1 MSIDIPRHY
10 RRSAWL
16 AGLLVLMGVGIA
28 LWTLFSGER
37 ATHGAPP
44 AVDEVAGSPEAPVP
58 VPPKLPSNP
67 QVPDAPNPGA
77 SAGAAESAPGRR
89 VAGFVRLPNGQPA
102 AGATV
107 TAHRALSVWP
117 EWRRERIAQATTRED
132 GAFQFGLDSRTP
144 VLLEYSHPSWAGG
157 LVEVALPGGTVELQL
172 QRGFELFGVVTNDL
186 NSPLANVRVAVESVL
201 ADQRRATVVTTAA
214 NGRYRIG
221 NLPAGPVRLVARHP
235 LWQPATVPVIVVGA
249 TNRVDL
255 SFDRPALSAVRGK
268 VQTAIGQSPIA
279 EATIELLSPNAK
291 LGLVDPVAAVTD
303 TNGAFELTGLSRGTV
318 QALVRHPGY
327 GTVVRTLA
335 IGGSATELVFE
346 LPPRR
351 PVRAQLTL
359 NGTAQP
365 EWVGMLV
372 GITDTAGEVAYGTVD
387 DAGQVEFP
395 GRFSPGWTTFS
406 LLRGEYAFQRSR
418 ASVLKLRLAEGDA
431 ETIDLSLV
439 PATLVRGKVVDEQGR
454 PLAGVLVQQTR
465 MLVES
470 ARWLGDAAVSLDVG
484 AFGSQVVQLVGGERD
499 MLLAMTGADGSFTI
513 RGQQP
518 GPLLTRFDLPGRG
531 GRWLRIR
538 VPDDERPLDLEPVT
552 MMRGGRILGRVLRG
566 TTPLAGAAVTI
577 LGGESQ
583 TMVVSRS
590 DGSFV
595 VDDLQAGEYRVRAR
609 LPSMPTAS
617 AEEVVQVK
625 VDEAPP
631 NLRLVLPA
639 GRTVR
644 GLVSGSDGQPVPS
657 ALVTVTDSV
666 GQPTLTDPAGRFVI
680 ELPERAIQLQVS
692 LADRS
697 RRSLVAVPRSM
708 RDVEVKL
715 DTPPLCTL
723 TAQVYGLPGRKRPPG
738 ALLRLASLEGGI
750 ETSVRT
756 RWVEMANGE
765 LTWPLCPVGRVAVEI
780 RCEGYAPWTLEREF
794 VANEEQALGEI
805 LLEPG
810 SRLRGLVVDG
820 TGAPVANASV
830 LLGEEAD
837 LDLFESAVRT
847 AADGTFAI
855 GGVTTRSCS
864 VVVHAAGFAAQT
876 VLLQL
881 PQDVLSPKPLV
892 VKLDAGA
899 TIAVEVQV
907 SGRSRAGGLVQL
919 RRAGRVLA
927 VAEVDEEGLAEFHNR
942 SPGLYSLQLYGSDEA
957 GQEVRVEAGAP
968 RVAVRL

>member
-1 MSIDIPRHY
+1 MSIVIPRRY

-16 AGLLVLMGVGIA
+16 AGLLVLLGVGIV
-28 LWTLFSGER
+28 LWTLFSRHRVTPDEAATPGEI
-37 ATHGAPP
+37 AVPHLPTVPEPP
-44 AVDEVAGSPEAPVP
+44 VKPEPVSQTAGE
-58 VPPKLPSNP
+58 
-67 QVPDAPNPGA
+67 
-77 SAGAAESAPGRR
+77 ESAVGRR
-89 VAGFVRLPNGQPA
+89 VSGFVRLPGGQPA

-107 TAHRALSVWP
+107 IAYRALSAWP
-117 EWRRERIAQATTRED
+117 EWRRERIAQATTRSD
-132 GAFQFGLDSRTP
+132 GAFQFRVDERTS

-157 LVEVALPGGTVELQL
+157 LVEVALPGLSIELEL
-172 QRGFELFGVVTNDL
+172 QRGYELFGVVTNDL

-214 NGRYRIG
+214 NGRYRIS
-221 NLPAGPVRLVARHP
+221 NLPSGPVRLVARHP

-255 SFDRPALSAVRGK
+255 SFDRPALPALRGK
-268 VQTAIGQSPIA
+268 VQAAIGQSPIA
-279 EATIELLSPNAK
+279 GATIELLPPNAK

-335 IGGSATELVFE
+335 MGGSAADLVFE

-351 PVRAQLTL
+351 LVRAQFTL
-359 NGTAQP
+359 EGASRP
-365 EWVGMLV
+365 EWAGMLV
-372 GITDTAGEVAYGTVD
+372 CITDTAGEVAYAAVD

-406 LLRGEYAFQRSR
+406 LLRGEFAFQRSR
-418 ASVLKLRLAEGDA
+418 ASVLKLRLEEGDA
-431 ETIDLSLV
+431 ATIDLPLV

-454 PLAGVLVQQTR
+454 PLAGVTVQQTR
-465 MLVES
+465 MLVDS

-499 MLLAMTGADGSFTI
+499 ALLAVTGDDGTFAIS
-513 RGQQP
+513 GQKP
-518 GPLLTRFDLPGRG
+518 GPLLARFDLPGRG
-531 GRWLRIR
+531 GRWLRVK
-538 VPDDERPLDLEPVT
+538 VPDDSQPADLEPVT

-583 TMVVSRS
+583 TMIVSRS

-617 AEEVVQVK
+617 AEQVVQVK
-625 VDEAPP
+625 ADEAPP

-657 ALVTVTDSV
+657 ALVTVTDAV
-666 GQPTLTDPAGRFVI
+666 GQPTVTDPAGRFVI

-697 RRSLVAVPRSM
+697 RRSLVAVPRSTQ
-708 RDVEVKL
+708 DVEVKL

-738 ALLRLASLEGGI
+738 ALLRLANLDGGI

-756 RWVEMANGE
+756 RWVEMPGGE
-765 LTWPLCPVGRVAVEI
+765 LIWPMCPVGRVAVEI
-780 RCEGYAPWTLEREF
+780 RCEGYAPWTIERDF
-794 VANEEQALGEI
+794 VANEEQSLNEV

-810 SRLRGLVVDG
+810 SRLRGRVVDG
-820 TGAPVANASV
+820 SGAPVANASV

-847 AADGTFAI
+847 AADGSFTI
-855 GGVTTRSCS
+855 GGVTTRSYS
-864 VVVHAAGFAAQT
+864 LVVRAAGFAAQT

-881 PQDVLSPKPLV
+881 PQDVLSGKPLV

-899 TIAVEVQV
+899 TIAVEVPA
-907 SGRSRAGGLVQL
+907 GERSRAGGLVQL

-942 SPGLYSLQLYGSDEA
+942 SPGLYTLQLYGSDEA
-957 GQEVRVEAGAP
+957 GQEVRVEAAAQ
-968 RVAVRL
+968 RVSVRL